1 MPGGPP
7 HLWALPART
16 SQWVGAGSAP
26 SEAAASTRSGTP
38 ASADAASS
46 SARGWSVPTSWLTC
60 WTAARATPG
69 ERTVALLAG
78 LFKTEPHDLVAGTNY
93 PLAKVD
99 RLPPVVN
106 QYTEAEHQ
114 VALCAADLAWIGRG
128 SSLYGD
134 QRLAQW
140 DAALARLARDC
151 DRHDRDLVEGC
162 RQKVR
167 LLLDERAAG

>member
-1 MPGGPP
+1 MPRR
-7 HLWALPART
+7 PAVESLGR
-16 SQWVGAGSAP
+16 
-26 SEAAASTRSGTP
+26 RI
-38 ASADAASS
+38 ADHRGK
-46 SARGWSVPTSWLTC
+46 RGWTQTDLAERLGISRVAVSHLE
-60 WTAARATPG
+60 ADMSTPG

-78 LFKTEPHDLVAGTNY
+78 LFHQEPNDLVAGTNY

-114 VALCAADLAWIGRG
+114 VALCETDLAWIERG
-128 SSLYGD
+128 SSQYGD

-140 DAALARLARDC
+140 DVALRALAQDC
-151 DRHDRDLVEGC
+151 DRHDRDLVEVC
-162 RQKVR
+162 RRKVR